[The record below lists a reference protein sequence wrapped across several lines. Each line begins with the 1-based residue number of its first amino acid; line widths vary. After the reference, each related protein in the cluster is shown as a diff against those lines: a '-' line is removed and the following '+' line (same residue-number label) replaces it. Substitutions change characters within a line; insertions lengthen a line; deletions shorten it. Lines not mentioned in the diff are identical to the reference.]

1 MWLISKAMM
10 DNLENSPYSQGPEGE
25 SLEASCLDGEPSA
38 QLSGS
43 HTQLAYLPPDKMM
56 AFSRLSRSGM
66 TFRPL
71 TESRGAELL
80 MLFQAG
86 FPVRTSAQQE
96 RAQESREVDQACGST
111 WHESSVKYDLDSH
124 SWRTANSLLSED
136 LPWSSVTLPRS
147 GMVASGQCFMLPPLE
162 GSMYA
167 RDYSYLPTPTAHNAK
182 EGAYPAE
189 YTRRTPSL
197 ATHAGGKI
205 NPEWTEHLMGWPL
218 GWTDL
223 KPLGTVKYQSWQ
235 QQHSIFCLPNQEQ
248 NDPGEK

>member
-1 MWLISKAMM
+1 MSWLF
-10 DNLENSPYSQGPEGE
+10 SQVLVEEYLG
-25 SLEASCLDGEPSA
+25 ASCLDGEPSA

-43 HTQLAYLPPDKMM
+43 HTQLAYLPPDKMT

-66 TFRPL
+66 TFKPL
-71 TESRGAELL
+71 TANRGAELL
-80 MLFQAG
+80 MLFRAG
-86 FPVRTSAQQE
+86 FPVRTSVQQE
-96 RAQESREVDQACGST
+96 REPELREADQACGST
-111 WHESSVKYDLDSH
+111 WHELSVKYDLDSH
-124 SWRTANSLLSED
+124 SWKTANSLLNED

-147 GMVASGQCFMLPPLE
+147 GMVASGQCFMLLPLE
-162 GSMYA
+162 GSMYD

-205 NPEWTEHLMGWPL
+205 NPEWTEHLMWWPL

-223 KPLGTVKYQSWQ
+223 KPLAMGKYQSWLQ
-235 QQHSIFCLPNQEQ
+235 EHSIPY
-248 NDPGEK
+248 